1 MNFLLSDPQE
11 SEPPWELPSQ
21 CGKFWDLNVKR
32 ILFMG
37 NPLLSS
43 GKGRELHPVIDR
55 PTIKKAI
62 LDKVIVSRLYFR
74 RVGRSLVF
82 AGCLSPKAHH
92 SMDIRAWIRLRFH
105 SLKRARRKR
114 LHKSCLK
121 RRVRRIIT
129 YGCSTFKRS
138 SDMLSIKE
146 YEFATVLD

>member
-62 LDKVIVSRLYFR
+62 LDKEIVSRLYFR
-74 RVGRSLVF
+74 RVGKVTGIRWMLVTQSAPF
-82 AGCLSPKAHH
+82 NGYKDMDPSEIPQFEAGEKEAIAQKLLEEAGTSNHYLWLF
-92 SMDIRAWIRLRFH
+92 DIQTIIGYVKHQGIRV
-105 SLKRARRKR
+105 
-114 LHKSCLK
+114 CN
-121 RRVRRIIT
+121 
-129 YGCSTFKRS
+129 CP
-138 SDMLSIKE
+138 
-146 YEFATVLD
+146 